1 MIDTTYLNQKSK
13 TTTTRTTTTKTDFFN
28 RSTIWDKII
37 ILISE
42 LEFLKEDFNFENGP
56 SNYSSGVSASDN
68 PTFLK
73 QFLIAFPMI
82 SIHEGWR
89 FHHFNYSG
97 LSLIRTN
104 WPAANFKILSYVSEL
119 FLTGWSKKY
128 CPSIIT
134 FTSFV
139 SSVGRKYHL

>member
-1 MIDTTYLNQKSK
+1 MINAKYLYQKNKTTA
-13 TTTTRTTTTKTDFFN
+13 TTTTTTTAKTDFFN

-68 PTFLK
+68 PAFLK

-82 SIHEGWR
+82 SIHEG
-89 FHHFNYSG
+89 
-97 LSLIRTN
+97 
-104 WPAANFKILSYVSEL
+104 
-119 FLTGWSKKY
+119 
-128 CPSIIT
+128 
-134 FTSFV
+134 
-139 SSVGRKYHL
+139 

>member
-1 MIDTTYLNQKSK
+1 MIDTTYLNQKNK
-13 TTTTRTTTTKTDFFN
+13 TTATRTTTTKTDFFN

-82 SIHEGWR
+82 SIHEG
-89 FHHFNYSG
+89 
-97 LSLIRTN
+97 
-104 WPAANFKILSYVSEL
+104 
-119 FLTGWSKKY
+119 
-128 CPSIIT
+128 
-134 FTSFV
+134 
-139 SSVGRKYHL
+139 